1 MKKYYLISILLALFI
16 SCDDIPNSALMGKW
30 QLKTIERNG
39 VESPVDT
46 VWYNFQSE
54 SVFAIQIYAPQQD
67 MVYMNKGVRVQVDND
82 ISIELES
89 EAYLYLTD
97 WDSANRSFTIEK
109 VNRKNLVLLSKEG
122 HRYSFIKF

>member
-1 MKKYYLISILLALFI
+1 MKKYYLISILFSLFI
-16 SCDDIPNSALMGKW
+16 GCDDIPNSALMGKW
-30 QLKTIERNG
+30 QLKTIEKNG
-39 VESPVDT
+39 VESIVDT

-54 SVFAIQIYAPQQD
+54 SVFAIQIYTPQLD
-67 MVYMNKGVRVQVDND
+67 TVYMNKGVRVQVDND

-97 WDSANRSFTIEK
+97 WDSASRSFTIDK

-122 HRYSFIKF
+122 YRYSFIKF